1 MTKRLFIARRHRIKE
16 CLELVHIDM
25 CEPFSAHILGGYG
38 YFINFIDEYSR
49 FGYVYLLHR
58 KSDVLDKF
66 IEFKVELITYW
77 VHISMHFE
85 LIKVICLGSIFP

>member
-16 CLELVHIDM
+16 CLELVHIDV

-49 FGYVYLLHR
+49 F
-58 KSDVLDKF
+58 
-66 IEFKVELITYW
+66 
-77 VHISMHFE
+77 
-85 LIKVICLGSIFP
+85 